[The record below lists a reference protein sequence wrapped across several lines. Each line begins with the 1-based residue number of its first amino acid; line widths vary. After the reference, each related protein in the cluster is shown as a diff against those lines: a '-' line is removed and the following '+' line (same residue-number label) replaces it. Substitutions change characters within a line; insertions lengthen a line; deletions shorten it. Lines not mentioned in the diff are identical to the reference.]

1 MDKTCRTFP
10 FEVSRIIASFDICT
24 PTAAIVKELTFE
36 YLPVENPGGGV
47 YRAARL
53 KITAP
58 LFESFFPCGEYPW
71 KVRPYR
77 EYILSDFGTSE
88 YDRYTIDSDIAS
100 GLQMGHVLN

>member
-36 YLPVENPGGGV
+36 YLPVEDPEGGV

-53 KITAP
+53 EITAH
-58 LFESFFPCGEYPW
+58 LFFPCGEYPW

-88 YDRYTIDSDIAS
+88 YDRYTIEPDIAS
-100 GLQMGHVLN
+100 GLQMGRVLN

>member
-10 FEVSRIIASFDICT
+10 PEVSRIIASFDICT

-88 YDRYTIDSDIAS
+88 YDRYTIESDIAS
-100 GLQMGHVLN
+100 GLQMGRVLN